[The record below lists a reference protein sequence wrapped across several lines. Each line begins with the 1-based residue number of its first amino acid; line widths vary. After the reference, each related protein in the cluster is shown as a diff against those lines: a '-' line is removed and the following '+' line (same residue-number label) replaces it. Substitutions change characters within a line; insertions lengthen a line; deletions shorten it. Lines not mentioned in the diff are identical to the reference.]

1 MHLGDRWRVITAERD
16 VATEDRARLL
26 DRIERLRHERN
37 AVILAHNYQR
47 PEVQDIADFVGDS
60 LGLSQQAAATDAD
73 VIVFCGVHFMAETA
87 AILSPQ
93 KTVLLPDLEAGC
105 SLAATIDADQLRAW
119 KAQYPGAVVVSYV
132 NTTAEV
138 KALSDYC
145 CTSSNAEAV
154 IRSIPSDREILF
166 CPDMFLGAH
175 LERVTGRKLHVW
187 MGECHVH
194 AGIVP
199 DRLDAMRREHPD
211 AELLIHPECGCT
223 SSTLYRMSS
232 GDIAGPATVVT
243 STEGMVR
250 RAAEFAR
257 VNLHRRDRGGDPPPH
272 AGAVAGEAVPRRL
285 GSRGVPLHEEDHARE
300 GRQVARAH
308 GTSGRGGSGDCGRG
322 AGRHRSDAGDRPV
335 GRFPSLHSGLSLST
349 SAGLM
354 PMSASLA

>member
-1 MHLGDRWRVITAERD
+1 MIASTAETRTHRD
-16 VATEDRARLL
+16 ALL
-26 DRIERLRHERN
+26 RERITRLRKERN

-60 LGLSQQAAATDAD
+60 LGLSQQAASTTAD

-87 AILSPQ
+87 AILSPR

-105 SLAATIDADQLRAW
+105 SLAATITADQLREW
-119 KAQYPGAVVVSYV
+119 RGQHPGAVVVSYV

-138 KALSDYC
+138 KAESDYC

-154 IRSIPSDREILF
+154 IRSIPEDREILF

-175 LERVTGRKLHVW
+175 LERVTGRRMHIW

-194 AGIVP
+194 AGIDP
-199 DRLDAMRREHPD
+199 SALDAQRRSHPD

-232 GDIAGPATVVT
+232 GDLTGPATVVT

-250 RAAEFAR
+250 RAAASPASTFIVATE
-257 VNLHRRDRGGDPPPH
+257 VGILHRMHQLAPQKEFFAASEAAICPYMKLITMEKVAASLERMAPRVVVDPTVAARARRAIDRMLAVS
-272 AGAVAGEAVPRRL
+272 AG
-285 GSRGVPLHEEDHARE
+285 
-300 GRQVARAH
+300 QVAA
-308 GTSGRGGSGDCGRG
+308 
-322 AGRHRSDAGDRPV
+322 A
-335 GRFPSLHSGLSLST
+335 
-349 SAGLM
+349 
-354 PMSASLA
+354 

>member
-1 MHLGDRWRVITAERD
+1 VITAARD
-16 VATEDRARLL
+16 VASEGRARLV
-26 DRIERLRHERN
+26 DRIDRLRHERN

-60 LGLSQQAAATDAD
+60 LGLSQQAAATDAS

-87 AILSPQ
+87 AILSPE

-119 KAQYPGAVVVSYV
+119 RAEYPSAVVVSYV

-154 IRSIPSDREILF
+154 IRSIPADREILF

-175 LERVTGRKLHVW
+175 LERVTGRKMHVW

-199 DRLDAMRREHPD
+199 ERLDAMRRANPD

-232 GDIAGPATVVT
+232 GDLPGPATVVT

-250 RAAEFAR
+250 RAAASDATTFIVATE
-257 VNLHRRDRGGDPPPH
+257 VGILHRMRRDSPGKTFLAASEAAVCPYMKKITLEKVERSLERLGPRVTVDP
-272 AGAVAGEAVPRRL
+272 AVA
-285 GSRGVPLHEEDHARE
+285 
-300 GRQVARAH
+300 ARA
-308 GTSGRGGSGDCGRG
+308 RG
-322 AGRHRSDAGDRPV
+322 AIDRMLAIA
-335 GRFPSLHSGLSLST
+335 PSTAALAAA
-349 SAGLM
+349 SA
-354 PMSASLA
+354 